1 MTAELIVLFPQIF
14 PTSILTTIKECLAC
28 CIPLWLKVA
37 SGVCS
42 IFPFLMFPL
51 LREHFQKMRSAQFS
65 NSFQRDVAECHSFCS
80 LKIRPEWGIPAS
92 RWEQLYTGGSEGG
105 QTCPFATRTQQ
116 GLSILALHV
125 SPMLMIIVSIRS
137 SQWKHNIIFLLTSP
151 FPLPPHISILH
162 SLILILAELESTY
175 WEKYMALQIH
185 VQFPSLWKVNYRL
198 YSIKI

>member
-80 LKIRPEWGIPAS
+80 LKIRPEWGIPVS
-92 RWEQLYTGGSEGG
+92 HGEQLYTGGSRGG
-105 QTCPFATRTQQ
+105 QTCPFATGTQQ
-116 GLSILALHV
+116 GLSILASHV
-125 SPMLMIIVSIRS
+125 FPMPVIVISITDPFNENMLSYSFWFPPSPSHLS
-137 SQWKHNIIFLLTSP
+137 
-151 FPLPPHISILH
+151 PHISILD
-162 SLILILAELESTY
+162 SLILILAELGST
-175 WEKYMALQIH
+175 L
-185 VQFPSLWKVNYRL
+185 LG
-198 YSIKI
+198 KIYGIANSRPIP

>member
-1 MTAELIVLFPQIF
+1 MTAELIVLFPKIF

-80 LKIRPEWGIPAS
+80 LKIRPEWGIPVS
-92 RWEQLYTGGSEGG
+92 HWEQLYTSGSGGG
-105 QTCPFATRTQQ
+105 QTCPFATETTTRAFHPC
-116 GLSILALHV
+116 LV
-125 SPMLMIIVSIRS
+125 SPMPVIIISTTDPL
-137 SQWKHNIIFLLTSP
+137 NENTIFLLTSP

-175 WEKYMALQIH
+175 WGKYMALQIH
-185 VQFPSLWKVNYRL
+185 AWFLSL
-198 YSIKI
+198 